1 MFLYRKHPPY
11 VFIITT
17 HPLHMYNLHA
27 AALADKLSIPKGLH
41 CMLLS
46 EVPELIVRPTID
58 ERIVDDVVESFMVDE
73 DDTEVAVPAPVA
85 SGTSVVPAAVILTHN
100 ILDEF
105 AHAAVDRA
113 LQIRHLVTNK
123 LIIESDNPDPRVRLR
138 ALELLGKVS
147 DVGLFSDR
155 SEVVITHQSSS
166 ELEDK
171 LRSKLRNLM
180 DRAAIMDAE
189 IIPDTPESESKE

>member
-1 MFLYRKHPPY
+1 
-11 VFIITT
+11 
-17 HPLHMYNLHA
+17 MYNLHA
-27 AALADKLSIPKGLH
+27 AALADKLSLPKGLH

-180 DRAAIMDAE
+180 DRAAIIDAE

>member
-1 MFLYRKHPPY
+1 
-11 VFIITT
+11 
-17 HPLHMYNLHA
+17 
-27 AALADKLSIPKGLH
+27 
-41 CMLLS
+41 MLLS

-73 DDTEVAVPAPVA
+73 DDTEVAVPVPVA
-85 SGTSVVPAAVILTHN
+85 SGTSVAPAAVTLTHN

-147 DVGLFSDR
+147 DVGLFSER

-180 DRAAIMDAE
+180 DRAAIIDAE
-189 IIPDTPESESKE
+189 IIPDTPESELKE

>member
-1 MFLYRKHPPY
+1 
-11 VFIITT
+11 
-17 HPLHMYNLHA
+17 
-27 AALADKLSIPKGLH
+27 
-41 CMLLS
+41 MLLS
-46 EVPELIVRPTID
+46 EVPELIVRPVID

-73 DDTEVAVPAPVA
+73 DSMEVVAATTLSALNTSAAPA
-85 SGTSVVPAAVILTHN
+85 SVTLTHN

-138 ALELLGKVS
+138 ALELLGRVS
-147 DVGLFSDR
+147 DVGLFSER
-155 SEVVITHQSSS
+155 SEMVITHQSSS

-171 LRSKLRNLM
+171 LRNKLRNLM
-180 DRAAIMDAE
+180 DRAVIIDAE
-189 IIPDTPESESKE
+189 IVPDAPAESEPEA

>member
-1 MFLYRKHPPY
+1 
-11 VFIITT
+11 
-17 HPLHMYNLHA
+17 
-27 AALADKLSIPKGLH
+27 
-41 CMLLS
+41 MLLS
-46 EVPELIVRPTID
+46 EVPELIVRPTVD

-73 DDTEVAVPAPVA
+73 DNTEVAVPALLAPGTPPAPA
-85 SGTSVVPAAVILTHN
+85 SVTLTHN

-105 AHAAVDRA
+105 AHAAVD
-113 LQIRHLVTNK
+113 
-123 LIIESDNPDPRVRLR
+123 R

-180 DRAAIMDAE
+180 DRAAIIDAE
-189 IIPDTPESESKE
+189 IIPDTPESELKA

>member
-1 MFLYRKHPPY
+1 
-11 VFIITT
+11 
-17 HPLHMYNLHA
+17 
-27 AALADKLSIPKGLH
+27 
-41 CMLLS
+41 MLLS

-58 ERIVDDVVESFMVDE
+58 ERIVDDVVESFTVDE
-73 DDTEVAVPAPVA
+73 DAAEVAATTLLAP
-85 SGTSVVPAAVILTHN
+85 GTSVVPASVTLTHN

-105 AHAAVDRA
+105 AHIAVERA

-138 ALELLGKVS
+138 ALELLGRVS
-147 DVGLFSDR
+147 DVGLFSER
-155 SEVVITHQSSS
+155 SEMVITHQSSS

-180 DRAAIMDAE
+180 DRAVIIDAE
-189 IIPDTPESESKE
+189 IVPDAPAESEPEA